1 MSADLIS
8 KGETAKL
15 LGGQSEPVSI
25 SFVNQLLAKKKLPK
39 VRLSYRVC
47 RIPRQ
52 AVEDFIAARTTAQRG
67 ASV

>member
-1 MSADLIS
+1 MSADLLS
-8 KGETAKL
+8 KGETAVL
-15 LGGQSEPVSI
+15 LGGQSSPVSI

-52 AVEDFIAARTTAQRG
+52 AVEDYIKTHTTAQRG
-67 ASV
+67 AA

>member
-8 KGETAKL
+8 KGETAAL

-39 VRLSYRVC
+39 VRLSYRVT
-47 RIPRQ
+47 RIPRK
-52 AVEDFIAARTTAQRG
+52 AVEDYIAAHTTAQKG
-67 ASV
+67 GI

>member
-15 LGGQSEPVSI
+15 LGGQSSPVSI

-47 RIPRQ
+47 RIPRS
-52 AVEDFIAARTTAQRG
+52 AVEEFIAARTTASRG
-67 ASV
+67 TV